1 VEVREAA
8 GYQVVVPE
16 PFLCCGR
23 PLYDDGMLDLAQR
36 LLHRTLATLR
46 PQIRAGIPVVGLEP
60 SCLAVFRDEL
70 PSPGSG
76 DKV

>member
-46 PQIRAGIPVVGLEP
+46 PPIRAGIPVVGLEP